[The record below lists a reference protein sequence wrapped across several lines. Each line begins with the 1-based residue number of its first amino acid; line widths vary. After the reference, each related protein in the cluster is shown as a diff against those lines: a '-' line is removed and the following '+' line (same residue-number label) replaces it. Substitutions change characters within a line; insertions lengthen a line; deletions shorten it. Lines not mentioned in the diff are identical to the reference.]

1 MLKVNRVVL
10 TCLPATLI
18 ALAYAG
24 PALAHAAHDENSFY
38 TGFMHPIHGLDHL
51 LAMVAVGL
59 LSARMEAKR
68 MWTLPAAF
76 VVMMGLGG
84 LLGTVWGSEGIA
96 AFEWGIMLSVLI
108 FGLAVALA
116 PKIPVIA
123 GNAIVAVFAIC
134 HGHAHVAEMGSAS
147 AWGYFP
153 GMLIATGL
161 LHVLGLFIG
170 IGLNRGV
177 GDWAIRA
184 AGGAIAGFF
193 AIVMILDI
201 M

>member
-1 MLKVNRVVL
+1 MLKLNRAAL
-10 TCLPATLI
+10 MYLPMTLI

-24 PALAHAAHDENSFY
+24 PALAHTGHDENLFF

-59 LSARMEAKR
+59 LSARMQAKR

-76 VVMMGLGG
+76 VGMMAIGG
-84 LLGTVWGSEGIA
+84 LLGTVWGGDGVA

-108 FGLAVALA
+108 FGLAVAVA

-123 GNAIVAVFAIC
+123 GIAMVAIFAIC
-134 HGHAHVAEMGSAS
+134 HGHAHVAEMGNAS
-147 AWGYFP
+147 AWDYFP

-161 LHVLGLFIG
+161 LHLAGLFVG
-170 IGLNRGV
+170 IALSRGV
-177 GDWAIRA
+177 GDWAIRLSGGGIA
-184 AGGAIAGFF
+184 AFF
-193 AIVMILDI
+193 AIVMIHSW

>member
-1 MLKVNRVVL
+1 MKKFNRVAL
-10 TCLPATLI
+10 NYLPITLI

-24 PALAHAAHDENSFY
+24 PALAHADHDENSFY

-51 LAMVAVGL
+51 LAMIAVGL

-68 MWTLPAAF
+68 MWTLPVAF

-84 LLGTVWGSEGIA
+84 LLGTVWGSDGVA

-108 FGLAVALA
+108 FGVAVAAA

-161 LHVLGLFIG
+161 LHLAGLFVG
-170 IGLNRGV
+170 IGLNRGI

-184 AGGAIAGFF
+184 SGAGIAAFF
-193 AIVMILDI
+193 AIVMIIDLT
-201 M
+201 